1 MNDYQVVKKMTADF
15 VAWIRGHA
23 NKTEVEKET
32 MIVMGL
38 AKLRNDAY
46 KAELFDHAQH
56 LEKSIVE
63 ILGTSNLA
71 VIEKW
76 CERLEAR

>member
-1 MNDYQVVKKMTADF
+1 MNDYPVVKKMTADF

-23 NKTEVEKET
+23 DKTEVEKET

-46 KAELFDHAQH
+46 GAKLFDHARH

-63 ILGTSNLA
+63 VLGLDTLA
-71 VIEKW
+71 VVEKW